1 MWILKGILLGLAVF
15 FFGSIA
21 YGNVCYEYSFLGEM
35 TVEYGV
41 LTTDGLLYLNDTTP
55 WRQLCEGK
63 TADNLL
69 DAQTN
74 FEHEHGLTRSPD

>member
-1 MWILKGILLGLAVF
+1 
-15 FFGSIA
+15 
-21 YGNVCYEYSFLGEM
+21 M

-69 DAQTN
+69 DPQTN
-74 FEHEHGLTRSPD
+74 FELEHRQARD